1 MDPDISFWILICLIC
16 DSNIKKFRKFHKNFI
31 ISASFV
37 VNIRDKYVISM
48 YNFPNVRIF
57 NPWMINIDF
66 LISHR
71 VYEYLSIG
79 HEWPTKIL

>member
-1 MDPDISFWILICLIC
+1 MAPDISFWILICIIC
-16 DSNIKKFRKFHKNFI
+16 DSNIKKFHKFHKNFI

-37 VNIRDKYVISM
+37 VNIRDKYEYI
-48 YNFPNVRIF
+48 FPNVRIF
-57 NPWMINIDF
+57 KPWMINIDF